1 VIAPIRTEPKG
12 PAWRQTIYYPYYF
25 ASRYGRGT
33 ALQLAVA
40 SPGYDA
46 EVADN
51 VPYLDISAVHD
62 EESET
67 LTFFA
72 VNRHG
77 GETLDV
83 EVSLQGFGQAKILD
97 CQAMESVDLEAAN
110 TLKDPDA
117 VAPKKAHAFVDGS
130 ALSARLRPHSYH
142 MIRVSVAPA

>member
-1 VIAPIRTEPKG
+1 MRPGGG
-12 PAWRQTIYYPYYF
+12 PSNCAYCF

-51 VPYLDISAVHD
+51 VPCLDVSAVHD
-62 EESET
+62 EESGT

-83 EVSLQGFGQAKILD
+83 EIGLQGFGQAKILD
-97 CQAMESVDLEAAN
+97 CQAMESADLEAVNA
-110 TLKDPDA
+110 LKNPDA
-117 VAPKKAHAFVDGS
+117 VTPKKAARASVDGT
-130 ALSARLRPHSYH
+130 ALAARLPPHSYH
-142 MIRVSVAPA
+142 MIRVSVAES

>member
-1 VIAPIRTEPKG
+1 MTEPKG
-12 PAWRQTIYYPYYF
+12 AAWRQTIYYPCYF

-33 ALQLAVA
+33 ALQLAVK

-62 EESET
+62 EEGET

-77 GETLDV
+77 GEALGV
-83 EVSLQGFGQAKILD
+83 EIGLQGFGPAKILD
-97 CQAMESVDLEAAN
+97 CQGIESADLEAVDS
-110 TLKDPDA
+110 LKNPDA
-117 VAPKKAHAFVDGS
+117 VTPKKEARASVDRN
-130 ALSARLRPHSYH
+130 ALAARLPPHSYH
-142 MIRVSVAPA
+142 MIRVSVGPA